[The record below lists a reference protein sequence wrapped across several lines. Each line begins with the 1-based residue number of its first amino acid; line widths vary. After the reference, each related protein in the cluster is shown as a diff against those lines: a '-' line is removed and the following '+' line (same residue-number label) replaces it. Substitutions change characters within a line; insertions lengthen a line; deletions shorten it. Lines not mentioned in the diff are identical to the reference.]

1 MCHNIIKYI
10 LWISLVFNTATVLK
24 SQEVEELDILDLA
37 ALPIEEYTNLSLPP
51 LSLLFEN
58 AKQTPLY
65 EMAHVKEQIE
75 TSFLRKERRSPLSFF
90 SVRGSYQYGM
100 FGTDVSYSDVYVP
113 VISSYSTSAQSSYTI
128 GAAVSIPIDE
138 IFDYTGR
145 VRRQR
150 LQLRT
155 ARLEREAM
163 YEEIQREIVQLYT
176 TALAQLNV
184 LKLRVEAVILAGV
197 QYDIAEKDFANGAL
211 DSSTLSMEK
220 ERQSQALER
229 FENTKFELTKSLMI
243 LEIITR
249 TPILKKN

>member
-1 MCHNIIKYI
+1 MIC
-10 LWISLVFNTATVLK
+10 SVTAELK
-24 SQEVEELDILDLA
+24 GQEVEEIEVIDLNN
-37 ALPIEEYTNLSLPP
+37 LPLEDYANLSLPP
-51 LSLLFEN
+51 LSLLYEN
-58 AKQTPLY
+58 ARQTPIY
-65 EMAHVKEQIE
+65 EIERVKEQIE
-75 TSFLRKERRSPLSFF
+75 RSFLRKERRSPLSFF

-128 GAAVSIPIDE
+128 GAAVNILIDE

-150 LQLRT
+150 LLLRV
-155 ARLEREAM
+155 AKLEREAKF
-163 YEEIQREIVQLYT
+163 EEIQREIIQLYT

-184 LKLRVEAVILAGV
+184 LKLRVESVILSGV

-211 DSSTLSMEK
+211 DSSSLSMEK

>member
-1 MCHNIIKYI
+1 
-10 LWISLVFNTATVLK
+10 
-24 SQEVEELDILDLA
+24 
-37 ALPIEEYTNLSLPP
+37 
-51 LSLLFEN
+51 
-58 AKQTPLY
+58 
-65 EMAHVKEQIE
+65 
-75 TSFLRKERRSPLSFF
+75 
-90 SVRGSYQYGM
+90 M

-128 GAAVSIPIDE
+128 GAAVNIPIDE

-150 LQLRT
+150 LLLRV
-155 ARLEREAM
+155 AKLEREAKF
-163 YEEIQREIVQLYT
+163 EEIQREIIQLYT

-184 LKLRVEAVILAGV
+184 LKLRVESVILSGV
-197 QYDIAEKDFANGAL
+197 QYDIAEKDFANGVL
-211 DSSTLSMEK
+211 DSSSLSMEK